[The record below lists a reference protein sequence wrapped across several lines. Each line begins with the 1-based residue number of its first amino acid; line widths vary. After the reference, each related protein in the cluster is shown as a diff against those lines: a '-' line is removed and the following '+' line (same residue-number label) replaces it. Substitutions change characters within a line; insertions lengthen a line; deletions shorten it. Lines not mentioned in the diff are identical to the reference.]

1 MVPSVAPKSCRRI
14 KPDACGEVICPPL
27 KLYHYPNFGK
37 RSDYAP
43 LTAWRRFRIVV
54 GAASDDFKLQRV
66 GTNPWSLGSR
76 VRSDYFSHPI
86 SHGRGSYVTFL
97 NCRACLRLYPF
108 GMRRSLNKF
117 QELPD
122 DCACDGEGLAP
133 SAACRGLVVCP
144 NWSPTSARCVGTSK
158 QSKNIRTKVRA
169 VIGAELSLPQRAG
182 DAPARFADFVGAASD
197 DFT

>member
-1 MVPSVAPKSCRRI
+1 V
-14 KPDACGEVICPPL
+14 
-27 KLYHYPNFGK
+27 
-37 RSDYAP
+37 
-43 LTAWRRFRIVV
+43 RRFRIVV

-122 DCACDGEGLAP
+122 DCTCDGEGLAP
-133 SAACRGLVVCP
+133 VSSVPRIGGFPEPVTYECPVCGHVETVEKHP
-144 NWSPTSARCVGTSK
+144 DR
-158 QSKNIRTKVRA
+158 Q
-169 VIGAELSLPQRAG
+169 
-182 DAPARFADFVGAASD
+182 
-197 DFT
+197 